1 MKDMSLDSKFQN
13 FKVKYEL
20 NDEAMAEMLI
30 IFNDSFIE
38 LAHKLLATND
48 KPVQKNESKKTSE
61 SKKTGESTKKT
72 GESKKWA
79 TKIAGE
85 YAAENNLT
93 LDNFEKEKITKKDID
108 EYLKS
113 NSKKQVPKL
122 ITDVCTEIK
131 KPKENCKEKCK
142 GISKTGEPCNRPGS
156 EKPES
161 SKNFFCF
168 RHAMD
173 WKNYEVSSDSDD
185 LEAEPEI
192 MKDPN

>member
-1 MKDMSLDSKFQN
+1 MSLDIKFQN
-13 FKVKYEL
+13 FKAKYDL

-38 LAHKLLATND
+38 LAHKLLASND
-48 KPVQKNESKKTSE
+48 KPVKKNES
-61 SKKTGESTKKT
+61 KKT

-93 LDNFEKEKITKKDID
+93 LDSFEKEKITKKDID
-108 EYLKS
+108 EYLKN
-113 NSKKQVPKL
+113 NSKKPVPKL

-131 KPKENCKEKCK
+131 NSKESCKEKSKEKCKEKCK
-142 GISKTGEPCNRPGS
+142 GISKTGEPCNRPGT
-156 EKPES
+156 EKPEL

-192 MKDPN
+192 LRDPN